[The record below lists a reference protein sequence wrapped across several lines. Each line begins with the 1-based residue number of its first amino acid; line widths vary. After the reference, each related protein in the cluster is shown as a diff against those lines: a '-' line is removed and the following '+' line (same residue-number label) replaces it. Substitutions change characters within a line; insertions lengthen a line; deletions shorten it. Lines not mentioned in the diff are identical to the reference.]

1 MKIIVVGA
9 GAVGSRFGAALFAA
23 GHEVVLVGR
32 ADHVA
37 AIRASGLRLE
47 GPNPRTL
54 RLAATTDVGR
64 ASADAVLVAVKTFHL
79 ASASRAIAREIV
91 PSAPLLLL
99 ENGLGIEAVAERGLS
114 EGGWAEPRARLLRGV
129 NSVPATWVAP
139 GVVRETGS
147 GEVLLPTPAPPPSA
161 RQYVPIFE
169 ALLTN
174 AGIPVRLV
182 ADFEREVWRKA
193 LVNAA
198 INPVTALHGVTNGAL
213 LSEPLHGEAVALLRE
228 AQAAARAEGYG
239 FTDREA
245 EADLDRVARAT
256 AENRSSMLQDLDRGR
271 PTEVDALSD
280 EIARIG
286 DQHGLDL
293 AATRAAAAAIRA
305 RVARAASREQG
316 S

>member
-1 MKIIVVGA
+1 VKIIVVGA

-23 GHEVVLVGR
+23 GHDVVLVGR

-37 AIRASGLRLE
+37 AIRSHGLRVE
-47 GPNPRTL
+47 GPHPRTYHL
-54 RLAATTDVGR
+54 PATTDVGH

-79 ASASRAIAREIV
+79 TSASEAIAREIA
-91 PSAPLLLL
+91 PPAPLLLL
-99 ENGLGIEAVAERGLS
+99 ENGLGIEGVAEAGLAA
-114 EGGWAEPRARLLRGV
+114 GGWRDPRAWLVRGV

-147 GEVLLPTPAPPPSA
+147 GEVLLPSAGSSGPARRHIPLLND
-161 RQYVPIFE
+161 
-169 ALLTN
+169 LLTS

-182 ADFEREVWRKA
+182 ADFDREVWRKA

-198 INPVTALHGVTNGAL
+198 INPVTALHGVVNGAL
-213 LSEPLHGEAVALLRE
+213 LREPLRTEAVRLLRE
-228 AQAAARAEGYG
+228 AQAAARAEG
-239 FTDREA
+239 FEFPDREA
-245 EADLDRVARAT
+245 DADLDRVARAT

-271 PTEVDALSD
+271 PTEIDALSE
-280 EIARIG
+280 EIARLG
-286 DQHGLDL
+286 TRHGLEL

-305 RVARAASREQG
+305 RVAQAAARGQG